1 MDSGN
6 AVGEWRAAG
15 PGKRP
20 WGRRLAIAL
29 GLFAVAT
36 LVAALGSE
44 GLRRRAEDRWPREP
58 ADRRALFVPTA
69 EGELRALLA
78 KTLPAGDRARPILL
92 LHGAF
97 GGAEDWAATV
107 LDRVGERGYALA
119 FDRPGHGYSAGEPL
133 ARGTPEEQARRIW
146 LAVDSLG
153 LEPPIVVG
161 FSYGAAVALALA
173 VERPGEVAGLLLV
186 APASHPW
193 PGSVDIGYR
202 IAGAPVLGPLL
213 SRTWLAPLAHLVA
226 PISSG
231 RSFAPGDEPESFRA
245 SPLGL
250 ALSPPRLRSNTEDMR
265 HLRGALAAQAPG
277 YGGLDLPVVVLQG
290 RGDVIV
296 SPRIHAEAL
305 AAAVPGAELV
315 WVDGGGHQLP
325 YSHPDEVLA
334 ALDRLLALATP

>member
-1 MDSGN
+1 MDMGD
-6 AVGEWRAAG
+6 AG
-15 PGKRP
+15 PRKRP
-20 WGRRLAIAL
+20 WGRRVGVAL
-29 GLFAVAT
+29 GLFAAAT
-36 LVAALGSE
+36 LVAAVGSE
-44 GLRRRAEDRWPREP
+44 ALRRRAEERWPREP
-58 ADRRALFVPTA
+58 AERRTLFVPTA

-78 KTLPAGDRARPILL
+78 QTLPAGEGARPILL

-119 FDRPGHGYSAGEPL
+119 FDRPGHGYSVGEPL
-133 ARGTPEEQARRIW
+133 ARGTPKEQARRLW

-153 LEPPIVVG
+153 LEPPIAVG

-173 VERPGEVAGLLLV
+173 LERPGEIAGLLLV

-231 RSFAPGDEPESFRA
+231 RSFAPGDKPDSFSA

-277 YGGLDLPVVVLQG
+277 YRGLGLPVVVLQG
-290 RGDVIV
+290 TGDVIV

-305 AAAVPGAELV
+305 ADAIPGAELV
-315 WVDGGGHQLP
+315 WVEGGGHQLP
-325 YSHPDEVLA
+325 YSHPGEVLA
-334 ALDRLLALATP
+334 ALDRLLALAAP